1 MFSIEFRLSLLQR
14 NLLLLLDAHC
24 AVLIEDLLLGAA
36 AAETHQVGSAFA
48 QIWLQEAVL
57 DWIEE
62 FHSLAKTSLFII
74 SADFKGEF
82 LWRDQSL
89 TRNAQT

>member
-1 MFSIEFRLSLLQR
+1 MPLLQR

-24 AVLIEDLLLGAA
+24 AVLIEDLLLGAE
-36 AAETHQVGSAFA
+36 AAETHQAGSAFA
-48 QIWLQEAVL
+48 QIWLHEAVL
-57 DWIEE
+57 GWIEE
-62 FHSLAKTSLFII
+62 LHSLAKTSLFII

-82 LWRDQSL
+82 LWRAQSL